1 MADKTSFLHSFV
13 ETGTERSQDVF
24 PADRGLTDRQTDRQ
38 TCGGGVVG
46 GVEGWKCG
54 GADKQMVGKW
64 GDGQRG
70 EESDRQKDRWAARR
84 QTDGSTNETR
94 PVWKLDVNVKVE
106 SFAVF
111 FFFSLQ
117 ASGIGR
123 ELFLCF
129 ALINCDDPM
138 RLHQHSLK
146 TCFP

>member
-13 ETGTERSQDVF
+13 ETGTERSQDVS
-24 PADRGLTDRQTDRQ
+24 PADRGPTGRQTDRQ

-111 FFFSLQ
+111 FSHFKLAESAANFFSSLLRSI
-117 ASGIGR
+117 ATIHSVS
-123 ELFLCF
+123 
-129 ALINCDDPM
+129 INT
-138 RLHQHSLK
+138 L
-146 TCFP
+146 